1 MVNKQDHVRYVDGL
15 SKEHDAIVTAVN
27 QRGDYCPV
35 CQSSDRG
42 DRRFVGGAPCTNDS
56 FHKGTAPGEHYVTL
70 VYVDVHRAES
80 DNLVKVYDVKH
91 ISMLDRETNPDLTTF
106 HVNAWKYEDEGH
118 AALPEDH
125 PAFDHPFQ
133 PQVFDESGILITTD
147 RPKFATAVAD
157 HQNTMLAMAA
167 GAVVPAPVPSG
178 HDAKP
183 DEASQV
189 LGMQAQD
196 LIIETKKYSD
206 GTVVTGVAPLPELS
220 SAQQDA
226 AQKQPGDP
234 AAESQAL
241 PTVADLDTVAEEK
254 KAADDTSSGPCQS
267 AEAGIV
273 CGEPKEDH
281 TAEAAKGDVGMD
293 HPYEPPKDIVN

>member
-1 MVNKQDHVRYVDGL
+1 MVEKQEHVIYVDGL
-15 SKEHDAIVTAVN
+15 SREHDAIVTAVN
-27 QRGDYCPV
+27 QRGDYCSV

-70 VYVDVHRAES
+70 VYVDVHRNES

-91 ISMLDRETNPDLTTF
+91 ISMLERETNPDLTTF
-106 HVNAWKYEDEGH
+106 HVNCWKYEDEDH

-125 PAFDHPFQ
+125 PSFDHPFQ
-133 PQVFDESGILITTD
+133 PQVFDQDGILITTD

-167 GAVVPAPVPSG
+167 GSVVPAPVPAG

-183 DEASQV
+183 DEAAQA
-189 LGMQAQD
+189 LGTQAQD
-196 LIIETKKYSD
+196 LIVETKTYSD
-206 GTVVTGVAPLPELS
+206 GTTVTGVAPLPELS
-220 SAQQDA
+220 PAQQDA

-241 PTVADLDTVAEEK
+241 PSATDLDAVSEEQ

-273 CGEPKEDH
+273 CGQPKEAH
-281 TAEAAKGDVGMD
+281 TEEAAKGDVGMD
-293 HPYEPPKDIVN
+293 HPYEPPKDVVN

>member
-1 MVNKQDHVRYVDGL
+1 MVEKQEHIIYIDGL

-27 QRGDYCPV
+27 QRGDYCSV
-35 CQSSDRG
+35 CQSSDRS

-70 VYVDVHRAES
+70 VYVDVHRNES

-91 ISMLDRETNPDLTTF
+91 ISMLERETNPDLTTF

-133 PQVFDESGILITTD
+133 PQVFDQNGILITTD

-167 GAVVPAPVPSG
+167 GAVVPAPVPAG

-220 SAQQDA
+220 PAQQDA
-226 AQKQPGDP
+226 SPSA
-234 AAESQAL
+234 
-241 PTVADLDTVAEEK
+241 ADLDAVVDEQ
-254 KAADDTSSGPCQS
+254 KAAEDTGSGPCQS

-273 CGEPKEDH
+273 CGEPKEAH
-281 TAEAAKGDVGMD
+281 TAEEAKGDVGMD